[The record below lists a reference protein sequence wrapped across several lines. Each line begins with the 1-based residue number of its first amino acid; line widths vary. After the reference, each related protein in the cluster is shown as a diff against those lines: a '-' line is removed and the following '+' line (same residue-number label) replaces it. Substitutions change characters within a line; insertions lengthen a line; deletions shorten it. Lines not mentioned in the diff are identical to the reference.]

1 MRDCDSA
8 ILCNAETGLC
18 DPRSGKGGAVYITDA
33 AVTFENVVMKG
44 NYAERKGGA
53 IYVLNSALW
62 LFDTAI
68 FNNSA
73 PGGGGGLA
81 LDSAQFE
88 TRRSFVYRNDAAVR
102 SFPPPVGRPRS

>member
-1 MRDCDSA
+1 MTRVNAPRQVVIRAVTMRDCDSA

-62 LFDTAI
+62 LFDTAVCH
-68 FNNSA
+68 
-73 PGGGGGLA
+73 G
-81 LDSAQFE
+81 
-88 TRRSFVYRNDAAVR
+88 TRARVTIHDIIQRV
-102 SFPPPVGRPRS
+102 